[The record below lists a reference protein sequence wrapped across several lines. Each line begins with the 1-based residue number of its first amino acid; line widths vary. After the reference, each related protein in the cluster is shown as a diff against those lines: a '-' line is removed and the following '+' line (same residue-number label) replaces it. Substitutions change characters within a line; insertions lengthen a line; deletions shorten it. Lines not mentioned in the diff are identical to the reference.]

1 MPIRTL
7 VSSFRFQ
14 VAAAFVGMVA
24 MFAAAGLYAIGAF
37 ERQLTY
43 DGLVDIAARLE
54 LTAEQIQV
62 QALNY
67 KQNAPRDYATYY
79 RDVRLY
85 YQDLTTHVA
94 TFDGVVD
101 SFMAMEAGGA
111 LHGTRRWSK
120 PGVSAAVH
128 DAVHG
133 LEAAWEVYRR
143 TLFEAI
149 GDDPAEPR
157 LEWAAEHVIAEHRA
171 LSEATGALTVNLRD
185 WAAAE
190 HRRLTRGAV
199 LVGLIALVVA
209 VGLLAVLERKV
220 LAPLGRTMAEFQRV
234 AAGDFKHR
242 LGVHGTSEI
251 RDLTTRFNQLTVRLD
266 LLHEMIARL
275 QQGRDLDELIGFLA
289 EDFRGLLGFDWIG
302 VVLIDAIG
310 AVARLETCRLDGRPC
325 PSGQRLFRLR
335 GTLLEAALAGEGPM
349 HVADMERQARE
360 NPPYELLRHLVA
372 GGMRDAIFLPLTPQ
386 SQAPTPAVVVLAARD
401 PQRFDAPQR
410 RFLGNIAQLLTHSFG
425 RTARLAEQARLAA
438 IGEFASGIAHE
449 LRTPLT
455 TVSLALDYLAEHPPD
470 ERARRRA
477 DLGRQEANRMR
488 RLLEDMLLYAKP
500 LRLALAPTDL
510 VGQLRD
516 LIAAYQETRG
526 EDRLR
531 LAAPPAEAVILADAD
546 RLRQVLLNLTDNAC
560 QAAPAGTEVVWEL
573 TASTDGDQVLV
584 SVRNQGEPIPPG
596 LLGRITEPF
605 VSTKSGGAGLGLAI
619 VRRLVEQQ
627 GGAITIASSR
637 TEGTRVTLSFP
648 RLSPPLSTGADAA
661 RT

>member
-1 MPIRTL
+1 MTIRTFL
-7 VSSFRFQ
+7 SSFRFQ
-14 VAAAFVGMVA
+14 VAAAFVGIVA

-37 ERQLTY
+37 ERQLAY
-43 DGLVDIAARLE
+43 DAMVDIAARLE
-54 LTAEQIQV
+54 LTAEQLHV

-85 YQDLTTHVA
+85 YQDLMTHVS
-94 TFDGVVD
+94 TFDGVVE
-101 SFMAMEAGGA
+101 SFMVMETSGA
-111 LHGTRRWSK
+111 LHGTRTWSR
-120 PGVSAAVH
+120 PGVSAGVH
-128 DAVHG
+128 DAIHG
-133 LEAAWEVYRR
+133 LEAVWAGYRR
-143 TLFEAI
+143 ALFEAI

-157 LEWAAEHVIAEHRA
+157 LEWAAEHIIAEHRV
-171 LSEATGALTVNLRD
+171 LSEATGALTDTLRD

-199 LVGLIALVVA
+199 LAALIALVVA

-220 LAPLGRTMAEFQRV
+220 LAPLGRTMAGFQRL
-234 AAGDFKHR
+234 ADGDFKHR
-242 LGVHGTSEI
+242 LVADGTSEI
-251 RDLTTRFNQLTVRLD
+251 QDLTRRFNQLTIRLD

-275 QQGRDLDELIGFLA
+275 QRGKDLDELIGFLA

-325 PSGQRLFRLR
+325 AVDHRVFRLR
-335 GTLLEAALAGEGPM
+335 GTLLESALAGEEPM
-349 HVADMERQARE
+349 HVADMERQANE

-372 GGMRDAIFLPLTPQ
+372 QGMRDAIFLPLTPQ

-410 RFLGNIAQLLTHSFG
+410 RFLGNIAQLMTHSFG
-425 RTARLAEQARLAA
+425 RTARLAEQTRLAA

-455 TVSLALDYLAEHPPD
+455 TVSMALDYLAERPPN
-470 ERARRRA
+470 ERAKRRA

-488 RLLEDMLLYAKP
+488 RLLEDILLYAKP
-500 LRLALAPTDL
+500 LRLTLAATDL
-510 VGQLRD
+510 VTALREHIEVYRQTHPEAEVCWTTD
-516 LIAAYQETRG
+516 LTS
-526 EDRLR
+526 
-531 LAAPPAEAVILADAD
+531 AEILADAD
-546 RLRQVLLNLTDNAC
+546 RLRQVFLNLSDNAC
-560 QAAPAGTEVVWEL
+560 EAAPAGTEVAWEL
-573 TASTDGDQVLV
+573 TASADGDRVLA
-584 SVRNQGEPIPPG
+584 SVHNHGEPIPPE

-627 GGAITIASSR
+627 GGAIAIASSQAQ
-637 TEGTRVTLSFP
+637 GTRVTLSFP
-648 RLSPPLSTGADAA
+648 RLAPALSAEAA
-661 RT
+661 AGRT